1 MNKSTKL
8 LSLVL
13 ALLILVALALGFY
26 VKNNFRIWNGMFL
39 SRNVQVIELK
49 GKALEEEPASL
60 GEFPQLHT
68 LDARGCRD
76 YEKLAQVQA
85 AYPELEVLY
94 TVAIDAT
101 EYQQDAQKITVSAMT
116 GEEEALLA
124 YLPRL
129 KEIDGSGCQDYAWLA
144 RLRRDYPQYHVNYS
158 VPLGDGAVSAD
169 AEVIAVTG
177 TEAAE
182 LLEKLAY
189 LPDLKG
195 IDGSGC
201 ADYQSLARLKQ
212 AYPGC
217 SVAYAVALGQEEISA
232 DAESVSLFGVEVEP
246 LQEKLAYL
254 PRLRQV
260 RMENPVCT
268 GQQLKTLVETYPDID
283 FAWEMDV
290 FGVQVTSADT
300 EVDLSGVKIPS
311 LEAVEEAMACF
322 PAVELLYLGEQD
334 VENAT
339 MAAFREKMR
348 SEYKVAWMMT
358 IGYVKT
364 RSDATTFFP
373 KFQGLTEQWSEDLKY
388 CEDMICVDVGHKPIL
403 TVTWA
408 AYMPHLRYLI
418 IADTS
423 VRDLSPLS
431 GLKELVYLEAFQ
443 SPVKD
448 YSPLLGCTALEDLN
462 ISNTRADKEPLLKM
476 TWLKR
481 LWWAG
486 VGAPL
491 EEFREALPNT
501 ELMFAPDPSM
511 GYGWRKGYLY
521 FEMRDTLGE
530 PYMDA

>member
-1 MNKSTKL
+1 MKKTGKIL
-8 LSLVL
+8 AGVLAAVLVL
-13 ALLILVALALGFY
+13 ALAVGFY
-26 VKNNFRIWNGMFL
+26 MKANYRIWNGL
-39 SRNVQVIELK
+39 LLRKDTVILDMK
-49 GKALEEEPASL
+49 GKALEDDISRLA
-60 GEFPQLHT
+60 EFSGLRT
-68 LDARGCRD
+68 LDAQGCRD
-76 YEKLAQVQA
+76 YEKLVQVQA

-94 TVAIDAT
+94 TVAIDGT
-101 EYQQDAQKITVSAMT
+101 EYLQDAQKITVSAMT

-201 ADYQSLARLKQ
+201 TDYQSLARLKQ

-217 SVAYAVALGQEEISA
+217 SVTYAVALGQEEISA
-232 DAESVSLFGVEVEP
+232 DAESVSLFGVEVEQ

-268 GQQLKTLVETYPDID
+268 GHQLKTLVESYPQVE

-290 FGVQVTSADT
+290 FGIRVTSQDT

-311 LEAVEEAMACF
+311 LEAVEEAVACF
-322 PAVELLYLGEQD
+322 PNAELVYLGEQD
-334 VENAT
+334 IDNAT

-348 SEYKVAWMMT
+348 PEYKVAWMMT

-462 ISNTRADKEPLLKM
+462 ISNTHADKEPLLQM

-486 VGAPL
+486 VGAPYD
-491 EEFREALPNT
+491 EFREALPNT
-501 ELMFAPDPSM
+501 ELMFGPDPSM
-511 GYGWRKGYLY
+511 GYGWRLGYLY
-521 FEMRDTLGE
+521 FEMRDMLGE